1 MAYETK
7 PNAGSL
13 FKVEGEKG
21 ETWHDDYKGSALIDG
36 KEYWC
41 GLAKKTSKAG
51 MVYLALTFRPK
62 TEAAEPKPEI
72 EDTIPFLQPR
82 VAPGPTSSTSSA

>member
-7 PNAGSL
+7 PNTGSL
-13 FKVEGEKG
+13 FKIEEPKA

-41 GLAKKTSKAG
+41 GLARKTSKSG
-51 MVYLALTFRPK
+51 KVYLALTFKPK
-62 TEAAEPKPEI
+62 TGAAEPKPALDDE
-72 EDTIPFLQPR
+72 IPF
-82 VAPGPTSSTSSA
+82 